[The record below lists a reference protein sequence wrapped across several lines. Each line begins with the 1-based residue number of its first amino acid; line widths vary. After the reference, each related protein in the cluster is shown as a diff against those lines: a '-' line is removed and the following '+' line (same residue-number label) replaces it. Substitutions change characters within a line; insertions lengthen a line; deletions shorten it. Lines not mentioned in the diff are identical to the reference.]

1 MELDPGKCKLVGATL
16 VDLYKEVERCFNSL
30 GGAKGLPRVK
40 QADGFLGKRNEE
52 TGREEGVL
60 PLLERVAADI
70 SKERYLVGL
79 LGVTGAGKSTTIN
92 ELINRSSESFSLVPE
107 GNKGHPC
114 TNAVMRLGFVGPDEC
129 PSYELSYASE
139 SEFASRRKSFGL
151 QFGLLKKIP
160 TAKPTADPPVE
171 ECTDDQMIAG
181 LQEQINNPN
190 TEAALRDTQLFFL
203 EYLLTAKQHRARYV
217 KPQREKVSGGLKD
230 MLELQTFLKEVVSHQ
245 QSSGDPAVSR
255 KPYALL
261 AEVLIR
267 IPLDKAPG
275 DVEMVDMPG
284 VLAKSTQD
292 DKITM
297 KYLDEIDGV
306 CIAISVQNLGLQVFN
321 DLKEALRK
329 RFGDLG
335 GRVWICA
342 TKLDS
347 VKASA
352 VRQAEESIFHGILDA
367 VSKWGLQGDAKV
379 FRHVCLLSN
388 EVSGIARRF
397 GPASALS
404 PDKLRERELEIA
416 GALKLKTPDGQ
427 IVMPPAFADNRL
439 AAIERAFHYVLDDG
453 GIGRLRGIIQNDL
466 SRTVRAAV
474 TRKAKA
480 DLQFVVKECKRLV
493 THFRSHRSLSD
504 PQRAAA
510 REWHNAFD
518 RVQLSLSQDSSWISE
533 VCDGFRGMMTA
544 EFNQCFEPPR
554 KDEYGRPIIVPI
566 ADLQLDRR
574 HDDFAKEVS
583 RKAAGWWLGQSEDG
597 TSDANCATRKIIAG
611 VAELLE
617 EEFHSRVSGPSR
629 GLLDDLIKP
638 GRKFQ
643 DIVLRELEKT
653 DVHKS
658 QFKMLTARDL
668 LKDKRANEI
677 NAFVYRK
684 MMEGK
689 IENLAFESEH
699 RLRNCIRTALEEV
712 RSELLDL
719 TSPDAET
726 ETDPTPPDRYDRF
739 LAELV
744 ELEKHIDAFLPEA
757 DDPGTALETANHA

>member
-1 MELDPGKCKLVGATL
+1 M
-16 VDLYKEVERCFNSL
+16 
-30 GGAKGLPRVK
+30 
-40 QADGFLGKRNEE
+40 
-52 TGREEGVL
+52 
-60 PLLERVAADI
+60 
-70 SKERYLVGL
+70 
-79 LGVTGAGKSTTIN
+79 
-92 ELINRSSESFSLVPE
+92 
-107 GNKGHPC
+107 
-114 TNAVMRLGFVGPDEC
+114 
-129 PSYELSYASE
+129 
-139 SEFASRRKSFGL
+139 
-151 QFGLLKKIP
+151 
-160 TAKPTADPPVE
+160 
-171 ECTDDQMIAG
+171 
-181 LQEQINNPN
+181 
-190 TEAALRDTQLFFL
+190 
-203 EYLLTAKQHRARYV
+203 
-217 KPQREKVSGGLKD
+217 
-230 MLELQTFLKEVVSHQ
+230 
-245 QSSGDPAVSR
+245 
-255 KPYALL
+255 
-261 AEVLIR
+261 
-267 IPLDKAPG
+267 
-275 DVEMVDMPG
+275 
-284 VLAKSTQD
+284 
-292 DKITM
+292 
-297 KYLDEIDGV
+297 
-306 CIAISVQNLGLQVFN
+306 
-321 DLKEALRK
+321 
-329 RFGDLG
+329 
-335 GRVWICA
+335 
-342 TKLDS
+342 
-347 VKASA
+347 
-352 VRQAEESIFHGILDA
+352 
-367 VSKWGLQGDAKV
+367 
-379 FRHVCLLSN
+379 
-388 EVSGIARRF
+388 
-397 GPASALS
+397 
-404 PDKLRERELEIA
+404 
-416 GALKLKTPDGQ
+416 
-427 IVMPPAFADNRL
+427 
-439 AAIERAFHYVLDDG
+439 
-453 GIGRLRGIIQNDL
+453 
-466 SRTVRAAV
+466 
-474 TRKAKA
+474 
-480 DLQFVVKECKRLV
+480 
-493 THFRSHRSLSD
+493 
-504 PQRAAA
+504 
-510 REWHNAFD
+510 
-518 RVQLSLSQDSSWISE
+518 
-533 VCDGFRGMMTA
+533 CDGFRGMMTA